1 MSGSH
6 RSRSVARWG
15 LGLAVAALAAV
26 TLFPLV
32 WMASVSLMSPLEAS
46 VLPPHLFPRAPTL
59 MHYRTLWQRLDLARY
74 LANSAVLAVATTML
88 SLLFN
93 TLAGYAFAKLR
104 FAGRE
109 RLFRILLA
117 TMVIPGQVGML
128 PLFLMLKQ
136 LGLVNTYAGVVLP
149 GMASV
154 FGMFMIR
161 QYVQAVPD
169 SLLDA
174 ARIDGAGEWR
184 IFRSVVLP
192 LCRPILVTLALVSFL
207 GSWNDFMWPL
217 IILSDSE
224 RFTLPVALA
233 NLLGEHAPDT
243 ELMMAGAVV
252 TTLPAVVVFLLLQRH
267 YIGGLAAGALKE

>member
-1 MSGSH
+1 MSGTS
-6 RSRSVARWG
+6 ARWG
-15 LGLAVAALAAV
+15 MTLAVALLAGV
-26 TLFPLV
+26 TLFPLG
-32 WMASVSLMSPLEAS
+32 WMLSVSLMSPLEAAD
-46 VLPPHLFPRAPTL
+46 LPPHLLPRAPSL
-59 MHYRTLWQRLDLARY
+59 MHYRTLWQRLDLPHY
-74 LANSAVLAVATTML
+74 LANSLLLAAATTAL

-93 TLAGYAFAKLR
+93 TLGGYAFAKLR

-109 RLFRILLA
+109 RWFRLLLA

-136 LGLVNTYAGVVLP
+136 FGLVNTYAGVILP

-154 FGMFMIR
+154 FGIFMIR
-161 QYVQAVPD
+161 QYARSIPD

-192 LCRPILVTLALVSFL
+192 LCRPILVTLALFSFL
-207 GSWNDFMWPL
+207 GSWNDFLWPL
-217 IILSDSE
+217 IVLSDGD
-224 RFTLPVALA
+224 RYTLPVALA
-233 NLLGEHAPDT
+233 NLLGEHAQDT

-252 TTLPAVVVFLLLQRH
+252 TTLPAVFVFLLLQRH
-267 YIGGLAAGALKE
+267 YLAGLAAGALKE

>member
-1 MSGSH
+1 MSH
-6 RSRSVARWG
+6 SRPQWG
-15 LGLAVAALAAV
+15 LSLAVAALALL

-32 WMASVSLMSPLEAS
+32 WMVSVSLMSPLEA
-46 VLPPHLFPRAPTL
+46 VELPPHLIPRAPTL
-59 MHYRTLWQRLDLARY
+59 VHYRTLWQRLDLPRY
-74 LANSAVLAVATTML
+74 LGNSLLLATATTGL
-88 SLLFN
+88 SVLFN
-93 TLAGYAFAKLR
+93 TLGGYAFAKLG

-109 RLFRILLA
+109 RLFRWLLA

-136 LGLVNTYAGVVLP
+136 CGLINTYAGVILP

-161 QYVQAVPD
+161 QYVRSIPD
-169 SLLDA
+169 TLLDA

-184 IFRSVVLP
+184 IFLSVVLP
-192 LCRPILVTLALVSFL
+192 LCRPILVTLALFSFL

-217 IILSDSE
+217 IVLSDGD
-224 RFTLPVALA
+224 RYTLPVALA
-233 NLLGEHAPDT
+233 NLLGEHAQDT

-252 TTLPAVVVFLLLQRH
+252 TTLPAVAVFLLLQRH
-267 YIGGLAAGALKE
+267 YLAGLTAGALKE